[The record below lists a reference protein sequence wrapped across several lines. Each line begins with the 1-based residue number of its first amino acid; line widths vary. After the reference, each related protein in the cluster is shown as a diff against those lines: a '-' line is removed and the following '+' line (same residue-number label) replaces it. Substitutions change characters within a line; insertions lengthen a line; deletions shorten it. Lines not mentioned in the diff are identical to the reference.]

1 MTDTSDKI
9 RIDEQTMALRVAREF
24 KDGDTVNLGIG
35 VPTLASN
42 LVPMDREVIF
52 HSENGALGY
61 GQICTAG
68 EGSPHLVNAG
78 GQPVEVRPGLAVVD
92 HAESFAFIR
101 GGWLDYTVL
110 GGLQVSEKG
119 DLSNWMI
126 PNKQIGTIGGAM
138 DLALGAKNVIV
149 VMPHN
154 TKDGGYKIV
163 KECSYPLTGVQCVTM
178 VVTDIAVIRI
188 DKRGMVLCEVAP
200 GWTAEE
206 VQALTEPKLVID
218 PDLTEIALA

>member
-1 MTDTSDKI
+1 MADKI
-9 RIDEQTMALRVAREF
+9 RIDDQTMALRVAKEF
-24 KDGDTVNLGIG
+24 KDGDVVNLGIG

-42 LVPMDREVIF
+42 FVPGDREVLF
-52 HSENGALGY
+52 HSENGAIGY

-68 EGSPHLVNAG
+68 EGSPNYVNAG
-78 GQPVEVRPGLAVVD
+78 GQPVEVRPGMSIVD
-92 HAESFAFIR
+92 HAESFALIR

-119 DLSNWMI
+119 DLSNWLV
-126 PNKQIGTIGGAM
+126 PGKKVGTIGGAM
-138 DLALGAKNVIV
+138 DLALGAKRVIV

-163 KECSYPLTGVQCVTM
+163 KECSYPLTGRRCVNL
-178 VVTDIAVIRI
+178 VVTDIAVMEVTEEGI
-188 DKRGMVLCEVAP
+188 VLKEVAP

-206 VQALTEPKLVID
+206 VQELTEPKLTVAA
-218 PDLTEIALA
+218 DLHDIELV

>member
-1 MTDTSDKI
+1 MTDKM

-24 KDGDTVNLGIG
+24 NDGDVVNLGIG

-42 LVPMDREVIF
+42 FIPGDREVIF
-52 HSENGALGY
+52 HSENGVLGY
-61 GQICTAG
+61 GMICTAG
-68 EGSPHLVNAG
+68 EGDPNLVNAG
-78 GQPVEVRPGLAVVD
+78 GQPVEVQPGMAIVE
-92 HAESFAFIR
+92 HAESFALVR

-119 DLSNWMI
+119 DLANWLV
-126 PNKQIGTIGGAM
+126 PRKKVGAIGGAM

-163 KECSYPLTGVQCVTM
+163 KECSYPLTGLRCVNL
-178 VVTDIAVIRI
+178 VVTDIAVLEMTE
-188 DKRGMVLCEVAP
+188 DGFVLKEVAP

-206 VQALTEPKLVID
+206 VQALTEPKLIIA
-218 PDLTEIALA
+218 PDLHDIELA